1 MAFRVTAALAE
12 RWIQHLGRMANVN
25 VALSNHKADSV
36 PVKKKKKTFITDV
49 KQNFYLYLLV
59 LPGVLFFIVF
69 QYLPMVGVVVAFQ
82 DFNVMKGLF
91 KSDYVGLKNFE
102 YFFSSKDWLIVTFN
116 TVFLNLLFLFT
127 GLFFAILIAIVLS
140 EISNK
145 HYKKVTQSIVIL
157 PNFISWTLVSMFVF
171 ALLSTDVGLINAVL
185 KAFGFIQEGQEI
197 NFYANP
203 NLWVGILVVLKI
215 WKGAGFGSVIY
226 LAAIAG
232 MDQSMYEAARID
244 GASRL
249 QCITKITL
257 PQLRTTAVLL
267 TLFGIGGIFH
277 GDLGMIYAIV
287 GDNPS
292 LYETTDVIDTYVFRM
307 LRQMNEISMSAAIGF
322 YQSLVGLVIVF
333 AANYLAKKFDS
344 DSAIF

>member
-1 MAFRVTAALAE
+1 MS
-12 RWIQHLGRMANVN
+12 
-25 VALSNHKADSV
+25 VALSSNKADRV
-36 PVKKKKKTFITDV
+36 VMKKKKKSFLSDL
-49 KQNFYLYLLV
+49 KQNLYLYLLV
-59 LPGVLFFIVF
+59 LPGVLFFVIF
-69 QYLPMVGVVVAFQ
+69 SYLPMVGIILAFQ

-91 KSDYVGLKNFE
+91 GSEFVGLKNFE
-102 YFFSSKDWLIVTFN
+102 YFFSSKDWLVVTWN
-116 TVFLNLLFLFT
+116 TVYLNLLFLFS

-140 EISNK
+140 EIRSK
-145 HYKKVTQSIVIL
+145 HYKKATQSVVIL
-157 PNFISWTLVSMFVF
+157 PHFISWTLVSMFVF
-171 ALLSTDVGLINAVL
+171 ALLSTDVGFINAIL
-185 KAFGFIQEGQEI
+185 KTFGFIQEGEEI
-197 NFYANP
+197 NFYSNP
-203 NLWVGILVVLKI
+203 NLWVAILVVLKI
-215 WKGAGFGSVIY
+215 WKDAGFGSVIY

-232 MDQSMYEAARID
+232 MDQSMYEAAKID

-257 PQLRTTAVLL
+257 PQLRSTAVLL

-292 LYETTDVIDTYVFRM
+292 LYEATDVIDTYVFRM
-307 LRQMNEISMSAAIGF
+307 LRQMNEMSMTAAIGF

-333 AANYLAKKFDS
+333 VANYLARKYDS

>member
-1 MAFRVTAALAE
+1 M
-12 RWIQHLGRMANVN
+12 INVN
-25 VALSNHKADSV
+25 VALSNNKADSV
-36 PVKKKKKTFITDV
+36 VMKKKKKSIISDV

-59 LPGVLFFIVF
+59 LPGVLYFLIFK
-69 QYLPMVGVVVAFQ
+69 YLPMVGVVVAFQ
-82 DFNVMKGLF
+82 DFNIIKGFF
-91 KSDYVGLKNFE
+91 KSEFVGLKNFE
-102 YFFSSKDWLIVTFN
+102 YFFTSKDWLTVTWN
-116 TVFLNLLFLFT
+116 TVFLNILFIFS

-145 HYKKVTQSIVIL
+145 YFKKVTQSLVIL

-171 ALLSTDVGLINAVL
+171 ALVSTDIGLINSVL
-185 KAFGFIQEGQEI
+185 KALGFIQEGQEI
-197 NFYANP
+197 SFYSNP
-203 NLWVGILVVLKI
+203 DLWVAILVVLKI

-232 MDQSMYEAARID
+232 IGQEMYEAAKID
-244 GASRL
+244 GASRM

-257 PQLRTTAVLL
+257 PQLRTTVVLL
-267 TLFGIGGIFH
+267 TLFGIGDIFQ

-287 GDNPS
+287 GDNPN
-292 LYETTDVIDTYVFRM
+292 LYQTTDVIDTYVFRM
-307 LRQMNEISMSAAIGF
+307 LRQMNDISMSTAIGL

-333 AANYLAKKFDS
+333 VTNYLAKKYDS

>member
-1 MAFRVTAALAE
+1 M
-12 RWIQHLGRMANVN
+12 INVN
-25 VALSNHKADSV
+25 VALSNNKADSV
-36 PVKKKKKTFITDV
+36 VMKKKKKSIISDV

-59 LPGVLFFIVF
+59 LPGVLYFLIFK
-69 QYLPMVGVVVAFQ
+69 YLPMVGVVVAFQ
-82 DFNVMKGLF
+82 DFNIIKGFF
-91 KSDYVGLKNFE
+91 KSEFVGLKNFE
-102 YFFSSKDWLIVTFN
+102 YFFTSKDWLTVTWN
-116 TVFLNLLFLFT
+116 TVFLNILFIFS

-145 HYKKVTQSIVIL
+145 YFKKVTQSLVIL

-171 ALLSTDVGLINAVL
+171 ALVSTDIGLINSVL
-185 KAFGFIQEGQEI
+185 KALGFIQEGQEI
-197 NFYANP
+197 SFYSNP
-203 NLWVGILVVLKI
+203 DLWVGILVVLKI

-232 MDQSMYEAARID
+232 IDQEIYEAAKID
-244 GASRL
+244 GATRL

-257 PQLRTTAVLL
+257 PQLKTTVVLL
-267 TLFGIGGIFH
+267 TLFGIGDIFQ

-287 GDNPS
+287 GDNPN
-292 LYETTDVIDTYVFRM
+292 LYQTTDVIDTYVFRM
-307 LRQMNEISMSAAIGF
+307 LRQMNDISMSTAIGL

-333 AANYLAKKFDS
+333 VTNYLAKKYDS

>member
-1 MAFRVTAALAE
+1 M
-12 RWIQHLGRMANVN
+12 N
-25 VALSNHKADSV
+25 VALSNNKADRV
-36 PVKKKKKTFITDV
+36 VMKKKKKSFISDV

-59 LPGVLFFIVF
+59 LPGVLYFLIFK
-69 QYLPMVGVVVAFQ
+69 YLPMVGVVVAFQ
-82 DFNVMKGLF
+82 NFNTVKGF
-91 KSDYVGLKNFE
+91 FRSEFVGLKNFE
-102 YFFSSKDWLIVTFN
+102 YFFTSKDWLIVTWN
-116 TVFLNLLFLFT
+116 TVFLNILFLFT

-145 HYKKVTQSIVIL
+145 YFKKVTQSIVIL

-171 ALLSTDVGLINAVL
+171 ALLSTDIGLVNSVL

-197 NFYANP
+197 SFYSNP
-203 NLWVGILVVLKI
+203 DLWAAILVVLKI

-232 MDQSMYEAARID
+232 IDQEIYEAAKID
-244 GASRL
+244 GATRL

-257 PQLRTTAVLL
+257 PQLKTTVVLL
-267 TLFGIGGIFH
+267 TLFGIGDIFQ

-292 LYETTDVIDTYVFRM
+292 LYQTTDVIDTYVFRM
-307 LRQMNEISMSAAIGF
+307 LRQMNDISMSTAIGL
-322 YQSLVGLVIVF
+322 YQSVVGLVIVF
-333 AANYLAKKFDS
+333 VTNHLAKKYDS

>member
-1 MAFRVTAALAE
+1 M
-12 RWIQHLGRMANVN
+12 INVN
-25 VALSNHKADSV
+25 VALSNNKADRV
-36 PVKKKKKTFITDV
+36 VLKKKKKSFISDV

-59 LPGVLFFIVF
+59 LPGVLYFLIFK
-69 QYLPMVGVVVAFQ
+69 YLPMVGVVVAFQ
-82 DFNVMKGLF
+82 NFNTVKGFF
-91 KSDYVGLKNFE
+91 KSEFVGLKNFE
-102 YFFSSKDWLIVTFN
+102 YFFTSKDWLIVTWN
-116 TVFLNLLFLFT
+116 TVFLNILFLFT

-145 HYKKVTQSIVIL
+145 YFKKVTQSIVIL

-171 ALLSTDVGLINAVL
+171 ALLSTDIGLVNSVL

-197 NFYANP
+197 SFYSNP
-203 NLWVGILVVLKI
+203 DLWAAILVVLKI

-232 MDQSMYEAARID
+232 IDQEIYEAAKID
-244 GASRL
+244 GATRL

-257 PQLRTTAVLL
+257 PQLKTTVVLL
-267 TLFGIGGIFH
+267 TLFGIGDIFQ

-292 LYETTDVIDTYVFRM
+292 LYHTTDVIDTYVFRM
-307 LRQMNEISMSAAIGF
+307 LRQMNDISMSTAIGL
-322 YQSLVGLVIVF
+322 YQSVVGLVIVF
-333 AANYLAKKFDS
+333 VTNHLAKKYDS

>member
-1 MAFRVTAALAE
+1 M
-12 RWIQHLGRMANVN
+12 
-25 VALSNHKADSV
+25 
-36 PVKKKKKTFITDV
+36 KKKKKSIISDV

-59 LPGVLFFIVF
+59 LPGVLYFLIFK
-69 QYLPMVGVVVAFQ
+69 YLPMVGVVVAFQ
-82 DFNVMKGLF
+82 DFNIMKGLF
-91 KSDYVGLKNFE
+91 KSEFVGLKNFE
-102 YFFSSKDWLIVTFN
+102 YFFSSKDWLIVTWN
-116 TVFLNLLFLFT
+116 TVFLNILFLFS

-145 HYKKVTQSIVIL
+145 SFKKVTQSLVIL

-171 ALLSTDVGLINAVL
+171 ALLSTDIGLINSVL

-197 NFYANP
+197 SFYSNP
-203 NLWVGILVVLKI
+203 DLWVAILVVLKI

-232 MDQSMYEAARID
+232 IDQEIYEAAKID
-244 GASRL
+244 GATRL

-257 PQLRTTAVLL
+257 PQLKTTVVLL
-267 TLFGIGGIFH
+267 TLFGIGDIFQ

-287 GDNPS
+287 GDNPN
-292 LYETTDVIDTYVFRM
+292 LYQTTDVIDTYVFRM
-307 LRQMNEISMSAAIGF
+307 LRQMNDISMSTAIGL

-333 AANYLAKKFDS
+333 VTNHLAKKYDS

>member
-1 MAFRVTAALAE
+1 M
-12 RWIQHLGRMANVN
+12 N
-25 VALSNHKADSV
+25 VALSNNKADSV
-36 PVKKKKKTFITDV
+36 VMKKRKKSIISDV

-59 LPGVLFFIVF
+59 LPGVLYFLIFK
-69 QYLPMVGVVVAFQ
+69 YLPMVGVVVAFQ
-82 DFNVMKGLF
+82 DFNAVKGFF
-91 KSDYVGLKNFE
+91 KSEFVGLKNFE
-102 YFFSSKDWLIVTFN
+102 YFFTSKDWLIVTWN
-116 TVFLNLLFLFT
+116 TVFLNILFLFT

-145 HYKKVTQSIVIL
+145 YFKKVTQSLVIL

-171 ALLSTDVGLINAVL
+171 ALLSTDIGLINSVL

-197 NFYANP
+197 SFYSNP
-203 NLWVGILVVLKI
+203 DLWVAILVVLKI

-232 MDQSMYEAARID
+232 IDQEIYEAAKID
-244 GASRL
+244 GATRL

-257 PQLRTTAVLL
+257 PQLKTTVVLL
-267 TLFGIGGIFH
+267 TLFGIGDIFQ

-287 GDNPS
+287 GDNPN
-292 LYETTDVIDTYVFRM
+292 LYQTTDVIDTYVFRM
-307 LRQMNEISMSAAIGF
+307 LRQMNDISMSTAIGL

-333 AANYLAKKFDS
+333 VTNHLAKKYDS

>member
-1 MAFRVTAALAE
+1 MS
-12 RWIQHLGRMANVN
+12 
-25 VALSNHKADSV
+25 VALGNSADRV
-36 PVKKKKKTFITDV
+36 VMKKNKKSFLSDV

-59 LPGVLFFIVF
+59 LPGVLFFVIF
-69 QYLPMVGVVVAFQ
+69 SYLPMVGITVAFQ

-91 KSDYVGLKNFE
+91 KSDFVGLKNFE
-102 YFFSSKDWLIVTFN
+102 YFFSSKDWLIVTWN
-116 TVFLNLLFLFT
+116 TVFLNILFLFS

-140 EISNK
+140 EINSK
-145 HYKKVTQSIVIL
+145 KFKKVTQSIVIL

-171 ALLSTDVGLINAVL
+171 ALLSTDVGFINSVL
-185 KAFGFIQEGQEI
+185 KALGFIQEGQEI
-197 NFYANP
+197 SFYSNP

-232 MDQSMYEAARID
+232 MDQSMYEAAKID

-257 PQLRTTAVLL
+257 PQLRSTAVLL

-292 LYETTDVIDTYVFRM
+292 LFETTDVIDTYVFRM
-307 LRQMNEISMSAAIGF
+307 LRQMNEMSMSAAIGF

-333 AANYLAKKFDS
+333 VANYLAKKFDS